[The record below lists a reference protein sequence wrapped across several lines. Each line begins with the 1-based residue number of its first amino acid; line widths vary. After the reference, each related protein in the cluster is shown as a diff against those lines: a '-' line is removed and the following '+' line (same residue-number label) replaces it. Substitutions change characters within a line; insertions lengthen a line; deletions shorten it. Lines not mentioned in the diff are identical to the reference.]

1 MMGDQLIN
9 FLIFNSPAA
18 AEGDSRQTDERCVGA
33 DRQPKRKLNLILT
46 VTSSNHARGRACSSY
61 ASFFRTFLKVIFS

>member
-33 DRQPKRKLNLILT
+33 DRQPKRKLNLILA
-46 VTSSNHARGRACSSY
+46 VMSSNPARGRACSSSS
-61 ASFFRTFLKVIFS
+61 SFFRSFIS

>member
-1 MMGDQLIN
+1 MMGDKLIN

-33 DRQPKRKLNLILT
+33 DRQPKRKVNLILS
-46 VTSSNHARGRACSSY
+46 VMSSNPARGWARSSY
-61 ASFFRTFLKVIFS
+61 SSFFSSFIS